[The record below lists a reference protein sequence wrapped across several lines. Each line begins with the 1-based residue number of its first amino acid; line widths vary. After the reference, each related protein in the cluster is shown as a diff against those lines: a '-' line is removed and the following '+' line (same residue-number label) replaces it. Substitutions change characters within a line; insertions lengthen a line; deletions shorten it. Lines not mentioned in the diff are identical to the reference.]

1 MYAHKLCV
9 VPGGI
14 TPWKQLAEMSL
25 TKEEEEVEVVLLSWS
40 YVYKLSPARLS
51 LRNRVIIFGVAQ
63 SKVIMTPHQKE
74 AVEVFQEASYF

>member
-14 TPWKQLAEMSL
+14 TPWNQLAEMSL
-25 TKEEEEVEVVLLSWS
+25 TKEEEEVVLLSWS

-74 AVEVFQEASYF
+74 AVEVFQEASYS

>member
-25 TKEEEEVEVVLLSWS
+25 TKEEEEVVLLS

>member
-25 TKEEEEVEVVLLSWS
+25 TKEEEEEVVLLS
-40 YVYKLSPARLS
+40 
-51 LRNRVIIFGVAQ
+51 
-63 SKVIMTPHQKE
+63 
-74 AVEVFQEASYF
+74 